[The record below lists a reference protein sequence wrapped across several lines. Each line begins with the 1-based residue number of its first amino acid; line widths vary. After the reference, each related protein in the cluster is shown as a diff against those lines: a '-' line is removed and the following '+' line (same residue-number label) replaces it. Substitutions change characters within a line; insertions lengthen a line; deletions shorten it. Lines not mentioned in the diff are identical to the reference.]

1 MDHDHHSQHV
11 TGSYDLWFR
20 NSEYWQSHGHCV
32 LYDPIII
39 FLDFWGNI
47 MVGMA
52 YLLIPMMLATTIL
65 KMWWELQAFRKLILH
80 GALFVLL
87 CGTTHFIHAWNWTH
101 KNYAEQAILEILTGL
116 VSMAFVLHLFL
127 FIRWQ
132 KWRK

>member
-1 MDHDHHSQHV
+1 MDHDHSQHV

>member
-1 MDHDHHSQHV
+1 MDHDHSQHV
-11 TGSYDLWFR
+11 TGSYELWFR